1 MMDRN
6 YITPNGVSVSITK
19 HEVYLFYPLCSSFNI
34 EVCFSGVQDLVNK
47 LGISSLE
54 VLSPV
59 DLCDYYFQD
68 INSLNTNKYHLFI
81 S

>member
-1 MMDRN
+1 MTDRN

-19 HEVYLFYPLCSSFNI
+19 HEVYLFYSLSNSFSI

-68 INSLNTNKYHLFI
+68 INSLNAKKYHSYI

>member
-6 YITPNGVSVSITK
+6 YITPNGVNVSITK
-19 HEVYLFYPLCSSFNI
+19 HEVYLFYSLSSSFNI
-34 EVCFSGVQDLVNK
+34 EACFSSVQDIVNK

-59 DLCDYYFQD
+59 DLYDYYFQD
-68 INSLNTNKYHLFI
+68 INFLNANKYNLYI

>member
-6 YITPNGVSVSITK
+6 YITPNGVSVSTTK
-19 HEVYLFYPLCSSFNI
+19 HEVYLFYPLSSSFNI

-68 INSLNTNKYHLFI
+68 INSLNANKYHLYI

>member
-1 MMDRN
+1 MDRN
-6 YITPNGVSVSITK
+6 YITPNGVSVTITK
-19 HEVYLFYPLCSSFNI
+19 HEVYLFYPLSSSFNI

-59 DLCDYYFQD
+59 DLCNYYFQN
-68 INSLNTNKYHLFI
+68 INSLNANKYYLYI